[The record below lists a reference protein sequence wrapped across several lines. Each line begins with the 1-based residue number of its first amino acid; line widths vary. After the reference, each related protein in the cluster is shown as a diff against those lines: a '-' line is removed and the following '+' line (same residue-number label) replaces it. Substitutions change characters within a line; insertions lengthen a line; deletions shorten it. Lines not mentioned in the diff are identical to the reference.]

1 MNLRQIATATIALS
15 SLVVSQSAPLF
26 AQSAQQGFNV
36 QFPHLHDP
44 FKTYTPVNVPPANL
58 TNSVRLDQCIHDGK
72 LYLSIDDAIDLALE
86 NNLDIAVSRY
96 NLPIANMDVL
106 RTAAGGLSL
115 GVPGISSGTLGGSTA
130 SSAASSVSVSG
141 AAGGSGGLV
150 QTTAGL
156 GVLVPSFDPWLSAR
170 ASTEH
175 LTSPQ
180 SSTVT
185 TATTSLK
192 QNTILADASY
202 YQSFPTGTYIEFDLD
217 NSRQTVNN
225 AFQTL
230 NPVLASNYRFIVQQ
244 QLLQGFGFSS
254 NLRWLRIAK
263 NNRKQTEIAFRQQ
276 IDVTITQIENIYWDL
291 VNAYQDE
298 QVKERSL
305 AFAQKS
311 LDDEQKQLGLKAV
324 PAMDVMKAETEV
336 ATRQQDLT
344 ISKTSLQLQASLM
357 KAALTKQLDQTL
369 EEMPVIPTVE
379 LEAFQPEQI
388 PPVEQL
394 IDEATKNRPDVAILQ
409 LTQDSA
415 EISRK
420 SIRNAML
427 PQVTLS
433 GYYSG
438 YGLGGAPNPF
448 YDTAHLGP
456 NPVTSA
462 TSYAGTLQNAFNN
475 TSPDYLA
482 EIQVNIPLRNREWRA
497 DQFRSELEVRR
508 AAMTVVQ
515 QKKNLRIQ
523 VRNAAYALEQGQA
536 RVEAARKA
544 RDLAQRTF
552 DIKRQEQQL
561 GAGSNFET
569 LTAEHDLAI
578 ASSTLASAETEYEKS
593 RVALYSQTGQTL
605 KRLGISLDEARS
617 GIVNKP
623 ISPVPPSALQ
633 PPPATMPQSAPPPTS
648 TSRPQTAQPPTSQP
662 PTPQP

>member
-1 MNLRQIATATIALS
+1 MNLRQIATAAIALS
-15 SLVVSQSAPLF
+15 SLMFGQTAPLF
-26 AQSAQQGFNV
+26 AQNGQQQGFHV
-36 QFPHLHDP
+36 DFPHLHNP
-44 FKTYTPVNVPPANL
+44 FKTYTPVNVPPTNL
-58 TNSVRLDQCIHDGK
+58 TNSVRLDQCIHNGK

-106 RTAAGGLSL
+106 RTSAGGYTL
-115 GVPGISSGTLGGSTA
+115 GVPGLSSATLGGATA

-141 AAGGSGGLV
+141 AAGGQGGLV
-150 QTTAGL
+150 QSTAGL
-156 GVLVPSFDPWLSAR
+156 GILVPSFDPWLYATV
-170 ASTEH
+170 STEH
-175 LTSPQ
+175 QTSPQ
-180 SSTVT
+180 VNTVT
-185 TATTSLK
+185 SGVSSLK
-192 QNTILADASY
+192 TNIITANMRYQ
-202 YQSFPTGTYIEFDLD
+202 QSFATGTYVEFDLD
-217 NSRQTVNN
+217 QSRQTVNSP
-225 AFQTL
+225 FQQL
-230 NPVLASNYRFIVQQ
+230 NPSLSANYRFLVQQ
-244 QLLQGFGFSS
+244 ELLQGFGFSP
-254 NLRWLRIAK
+254 NLRWLRLAK
-263 NNRKQTEIAFRQQ
+263 NNRKLTEIAFRQQ
-276 IDVTITQIENIYWDL
+276 IDFTITQIENIYWDL

-311 LDDEQKQLGLKAV
+311 LDDEQKQLQLKSV

-344 ISKTSLQLQASLM
+344 VSKTTLQLQESLM

-394 IDEATKNRPDVAILQ
+394 IDEALKNRPDLSILQ
-409 LTQDSA
+409 LTQDNA

-420 SIRNAML
+420 SVRNYML
-427 PQVTLS
+427 PSVNLI

-438 YGLGGAPNPF
+438 YGLGGAPNPS
-448 YDTAHLGP
+448 YVPPP
-456 NPVTSA
+456 NPVTRS

-482 EIQVNIPLRNREWRA
+482 EIQVAIPLRNRFARA
-497 DQFRSELEVRR
+497 DQFRSELELRR
-508 AAMTVVQ
+508 AELNVVQ
-515 QKKNLRIQ
+515 QKKNLRIE

-552 DIKRQEQQL
+552 DIKKQEQQL

-578 ASSTLASAETEYEKS
+578 ASSTLAAAETEYEKS
-593 RVALYSQTGQTL
+593 RVALYSQTGETL
-605 KRLGISLDEARS
+605 RRLGISLDDARS
-617 GIVNKP
+617 GVVNKP
-623 ISPVPPSALQ
+623 VTPVPPSALAPPPAAMPQPATPQ
-633 PPPATMPQSAPPPTS
+633 PPPS
-648 TSRPQTAQPPTSQP
+648 TSQPQP

>member
-1 MNLRQIATATIALS
+1 MNLRQIATAAIALS
-15 SLVVSQSAPLF
+15 SLMFGQTAPLF
-26 AQSAQQGFNV
+26 AQKSQQQGFNV

-44 FKTYTPVNVPPANL
+44 FKTYTPVNVPQANL
-58 TNSVRLDQCIHDGK
+58 ANSPRLDECIHNGK

-86 NNLDIAVSRY
+86 NNLDLAVARY
-96 NLPIANMDVL
+96 NVPIANMDVL

-115 GVPGISSGTLGGSTA
+115 GVPGLSSTTLGGASA

-150 QTTAGL
+150 QNTSGI
-156 GVLVPSFDPWLSAR
+156 GIQVPSFDPWLAAVGSV
-170 ASTEH
+170 EH

-192 QNTILADASY
+192 QNTIIADAKY
-202 YQSFPTGTYIEFDLD
+202 YQSFPTGTYVEFDLN

-230 NPVLASNYRFIVQQ
+230 NPVLASNYRFLIQQ
-244 QLLQGFGFSS
+244 QLLQGFGFSE
-254 NLRWLRIAK
+254 NLRWLRLAK
-263 NNRKQTEIAFRQQ
+263 NNRKLTDANFRAQ
-276 IDVTITQIENIYWDL
+276 VGFTITQIENIYWDL

-305 AFAQKS
+305 AFAEQS
-311 LDDEQKQLGLKAV
+311 LDQEQKQLQLKAV

-344 ISKTSLQLQASLM
+344 VSKTTLQLQESLM
-357 KAALTKQLDQTL
+357 KAALTKQLDPNL
-369 EEMPVIPTVE
+369 EEMPVIPTVA
-379 LEAFQPEQI
+379 LEAFQPENI

-394 IDEATKNRPDVAILQ
+394 IDEATKNRPDVTILQ
-409 LTQDSA
+409 LSQDNF

-420 SIRNAML
+420 SIRNFML
-427 PQVTLS
+427 PSVNVT

-448 YDTAHLGP
+448 YATNTQGP
-456 NPVTSA
+456 NPVTEP

-482 EIQVNIPLRNREWRA
+482 EIQVQIPLRNRQARA
-497 DQFRSELEVRR
+497 DQFRSELELRQ
-508 AAMTVVQ
+508 AQLNVVQ
-515 QKKNLRIQ
+515 VKKNLRIE
-523 VRNAAYALEQGQA
+523 VRNAAYAMEQGQA

-578 ASSTLASAETEYEKS
+578 TSSTLAAAETEYEKS
-593 RVALYSQTGQTL
+593 RVALYNATGETL
-605 KRLGISLDEARS
+605 PRLGISLNDARS
-617 GIVNKP
+617 GVVNKP
-623 ISPVPPSALQ
+623 VSPVAPSALQ
-633 PPPATMPQSAPPPTS
+633 PPPAAMLQQPPT
-648 TSRPQTAQPPTSQP
+648 TQPSTSQP
-662 PTPQP
+662 PAPQP

>member
-1 MNLRQIATATIALS
+1 MNLRQIATSAIALS
-15 SLVVSQSAPLF
+15 SLLFGQTAPLL
-26 AQSAQQGFNV
+26 AQKNPQPQPGFNV

-58 TNSVRLDQCIHDGK
+58 SNSARLDECIHNGK

-115 GVPGISSGTLGGSTA
+115 GVPGLSSATLGGASA
-130 SSAASSVSVSG
+130 SSAVSSVSVSG

-150 QTTAGL
+150 QNTYGI
-156 GVLVPSFDPWLSAR
+156 GIQVPSFDPWLA
-170 ASTEH
+170 AQAWTEH
-175 LTSPQ
+175 QTSPQ
-180 SSTVT
+180 ASTVT
-185 TATTSLK
+185 SATTSLK
-192 QNTILADASY
+192 QNTIVADAKY
-202 YQSFPTGTYIEFDLD
+202 FQSFPTGTYVEFDVN

-230 NPVLASNYRFIVQQ
+230 NPALASNYRFLIQQ
-244 QLLQGFGFSS
+244 QLLQGFGFSE
-254 NLRWLRIAK
+254 NLRWLRLAK
-263 NNRKQTEIAFRQQ
+263 NNRKITEANFRQQ
-276 IDVTITQIENIYWDL
+276 IAVTITQIENIYWDL

-305 AFAQKS
+305 AFAEQS
-311 LDDEQKQLGLKAV
+311 LDQEQKQLQLKAV
-324 PAMDVMKAETEV
+324 PALDVMKAQTEV

-344 ISKTSLQLQASLM
+344 VSKTTLQLQESLM
-357 KAALTKQLDQTL
+357 KAALTKQLDPTL

-379 LEAFQPEQI
+379 LEAFQPEQT

-394 IDEATKNRPDVAILQ
+394 IDEAIKNRPDVSILQ
-409 LTQDSA
+409 LNQQSA

-420 SIRNAML
+420 SIRNFML
-427 PQVTLS
+427 PSVNVV

-448 YDTAHLGP
+448 YDTKHLGP
-456 NPVTSA
+456 NPVTQA

-482 EIQVNIPLRNREWRA
+482 EVQVQIPLRNRQARA
-497 DQFRSELEVRR
+497 DQFRSELELRQ
-508 AAMTVVQ
+508 AQLNVVQ
-515 QKKNLRIQ
+515 IKKNLRIE

-544 RDLAQRTF
+544 RDLAQKTF

-578 ASSTLASAETEYEKS
+578 ASSTLAAAETEYEKS

-605 KRLGISLDEARS
+605 QRLGISLDDARS

-623 ISPVPPSALQ
+623 VSPVPPSAL
-633 PPPATMPQSAPPPTS
+633 APPPTK
-648 TSRPQTAQPPTSQP
+648 TLEPPP
-662 PTPQP
+662 PPPQPQQK